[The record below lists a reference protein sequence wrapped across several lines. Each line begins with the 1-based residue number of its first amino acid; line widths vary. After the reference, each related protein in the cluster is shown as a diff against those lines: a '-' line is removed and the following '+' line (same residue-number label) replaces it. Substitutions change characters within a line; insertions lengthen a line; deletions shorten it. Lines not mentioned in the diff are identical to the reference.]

1 MTALVGL
8 GGRTVGLADDDDW
21 IPGLAKTIF
30 EDRVDRGVS
39 WEGALRRARRYR
51 AWLGSLS
58 VGHDTRSCPEE
69 ISIRHWPGDLCFHTG
84 QATVFVA
91 KQGAGK
97 TNTISYL
104 IEKAIEHRPEWDV
117 YTNVPF
123 PWDGPLEG
131 TVPAPPNL
139 HAVRSMT
146 ELLRGVANTIL
157 ADRIPAVAIDEM
169 DQASTSHEWASERSE
184 SWTKFLFVERHF
196 RVRGPLLAYHV
207 FEHVPLPLRR
217 VGDLRGSYFRVVVLG
232 GERLLARVEDI
243 SAWWGVRESVL
254 PYQTLGLRGFS
265 LDLDMADVENHL
277 DGDRREVARQTIAY
291 LNELEQRRREE
302 ADLAGA
308 EAREVHA
315 TAVAEVD
322 LAVAEQHRARL
333 ERREEIIG
341 AFVANPTLTIRAA
354 QERFNAGPT
363 YLVDLRQIAK
373 RRGAAPGDATLPVT
387 REAA

>member
-8 GGRTVGLADDDDW
+8 GERTVGLTDDDDW
-21 IPGLAKTIF
+21 TPGLAKTIF

-51 AWLGSLS
+51 AWLDSLS
-58 VGHDTRSCPEE
+58 MDHDARSCPEE
-69 ISIRHWPGDLCFHTG
+69 TLIRHWPGDLCFHTG

-91 KQGAGK
+91 RQGAGK

-146 ELLRGVANTIL
+146 ELLRGVANSIL

-232 GERLLARVEDI
+232 GERLLARVEDT

-277 DGDRREVARQTIAY
+277 DGDRREVAQQTIAY
-291 LNELEQRRREE
+291 LDELEQRRREE
-302 ADLAGA
+302 ADLAAA

-322 LAVAEQHRARL
+322 VALAEQHQARL
-333 ERREEIIG
+333 ERRERIIRRFLDG
-341 AFVANPTLTIRAA
+341 ASFETLVAEEHASR
-354 QERFNAGPT
+354 Q
-363 YLVDLRQIAK
+363 YLVTLNEIARR
-373 RRGAAPGDATLPVT
+373 RRGSAAVPSSQ
-387 REAA
+387 EAA